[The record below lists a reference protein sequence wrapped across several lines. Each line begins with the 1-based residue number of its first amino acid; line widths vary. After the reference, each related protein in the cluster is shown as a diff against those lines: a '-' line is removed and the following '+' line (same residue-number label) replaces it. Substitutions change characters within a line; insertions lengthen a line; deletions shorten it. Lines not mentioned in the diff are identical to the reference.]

1 MITVMSRCL
10 SSKEQSKWIGQVRGV
25 LRAAPLVRPTMR
37 DGTPFRVRI
46 SGAGK
51 FGWVADGSYRYSPTQ
66 KNGQPWPAIPTD
78 WIRVADE
85 VAGEQPWD
93 SAIINWY
100 DENASLG
107 WHGDINERDLTRP
120 IVTVSIGDACAWA
133 VREDGSSPIHE
144 TRLESGDITVLEG
157 PTRDWLHTVKKI
169 IADPLFSPLKTRGR
183 ISITLRVA
191 G

>member
-1 MITVMSRCL
+1 MITVSSRHL
-10 SSKEQSKWIGQVRGV
+10 DAKEQSKWIDQVRGV

-37 DGTPFRVRI
+37 DGTPFRVRT
-46 SGAGK
+46 SGAGEL
-51 FGWVADGSYRYSPTQ
+51 GWVADGTYRYSATQ
-66 KNGQPWPAIPTD
+66 KNGKPWPPIPSD
-78 WIRVADE
+78 WTRVANE

-100 DENASLG
+100 DEDASLG
-107 WHGDINERDLTRP
+107 WHDDINERDLTKP
-120 IVTVSIGDACAWA
+120 IVTVSLGDACAWA
-133 VREDGSSPIHE
+133 VREDSSSPIHE

-157 PTRDWLHTVKKI
+157 ATRSWLHTVKKI
-169 IADPLFSPLKTRGR
+169 VADPLFSPLKTRGR